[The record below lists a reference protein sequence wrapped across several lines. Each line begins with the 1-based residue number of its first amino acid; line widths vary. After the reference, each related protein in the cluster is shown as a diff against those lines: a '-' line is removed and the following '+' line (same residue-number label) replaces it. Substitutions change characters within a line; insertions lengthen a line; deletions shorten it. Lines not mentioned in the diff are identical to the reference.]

1 MKFGVIVFP
10 GSNCD
15 YDAYMAIKTA
25 IGHQVDFLWHQD
37 TSLHGCDCVILPG
50 GFSYGDYLRTG
61 AIARFSSIMKEV
73 MDFAKDGGLVVGIC
87 NGFQILLEAG
97 LLPGAMLRNTSLRFI
112 CRFVHIR
119 TEDEHTPFTGLCSKG
134 QVLKIPIA
142 HTDGNYFIPQDGLT
156 QLKEND
162 QIVHQMETRI
172 QAAHKESIQEREK
185 VEELI
190 LRNEQTVRKLAG
202 EFEFLRLR
210 LFKIQTGSE
219 KPAPPQY
226 PLAGISE
233 PRAQYRILLAET
245 SAESMKQLS
254 SALSSEGYLTRP
266 VMNGQ
271 EVLVLA
277 KSESPTS

>member
-15 YDAYMAIKTA
+15 YDAYMAIKTT
-25 IGHQVDFLWHQD
+25 IGQQVDFLWHQD

-162 QIVHQMETRI
+162 QIVFRYCD
-172 QAAHKESIQEREK
+172 ESGEVTWRANPNGSLENIAGICNRRRNVLGMMPHPER
-185 VEELI
+185 
-190 LRNEQTVRKLAG
+190 A
-202 EFEFLRLR
+202 
-210 LFKIQTGSE
+210 SE
-219 KPAPPQY
+219 K
-226 PLAGISE
+226 
-233 PRAQYRILLAET
+233 ILG
-245 SAESMKQLS
+245 SDDGRHIFESVVNFFQQGK
-254 SALSSEGYLTRP
+254 
-266 VMNGQ
+266 
-271 EVLVLA
+271 
-277 KSESPTS
+277 